1 MKNVLK
7 SILVICVTAAI
18 INSIFF
24 VKSLINPHKPEQDNE
39 RTMVAQA
46 IELNDDVLI
55 LRTSDGNEWEWGIEK
70 GEHFQKNG
78 IYNVRFDTLGTPGIR
93 DDIILWIEER

>member
-24 VKSLINPHKPEQDNE
+24 VKSLINPHKPEQDNG

-70 GEHFQKNG
+70 DEHFQKNG

-93 DDIILWIEER
+93 DDVILWIEER

>member
-1 MKNVLK
+1 MKNILK

-55 LRTSDGNEWEWGIEK
+55 LRTSDGNEWEWDIEK

-93 DDIILWIEER
+93 DDVILWIEKR